1 MKTMCLWLLLSATGP
16 LWAGAP
22 EGFRLPSFPLPTL
35 AANGGEITEVTSVRL
50 LRQLHQGGLSG
61 FDGLETSDGD
71 YALFRTDSITRM
83 AGWLE
88 RMCVSVDFDLRNA
101 RARPYDGTVFSRLL
115 VVGTSLAVQRGRH
128 SALAMP
134 IGVVLISPSAMAITA
149 ARSAGA
155 ATETRSRL
163 KRAARPS
170 ASSVN
175 ASSLSVVSAC
185 NGVFERTRRVQVAF
199 ASGASKTINPGNPA
213 ERRKKV

>member
-1 MKTMCLWLLLSATGP
+1 MKIMGLWLLLSVTGP

-22 EGFRLPSFPLPTL
+22 EIFRLPAFPLPTL

-61 FDGLETSDGD
+61 FDGLETADGD
-71 YALFRTDSITRM
+71 YALFRSDSITRM

-134 IGVVLISPSAMAITA
+134 IGVVLCRRAEAWGDIKANGLTDAYVIF
-149 ARSAGA
+149 
-155 ATETRSRL
+155 ATDEGMFIYDPPTRQL
-163 KRAARPS
+163 
-170 ASSVN
+170 
-175 ASSLSVVSAC
+175 SSLAEFPNKS
-185 NGVFERTRRVQVAF
+185 
-199 ASGASKTINPGNPA
+199 TITQI
-213 ERRKKV
+213 RF